1 MEKRSLKIKL
11 VISALLLLLSVAV
24 AIPSFAWFVKTG
36 MVAYAPVASNQ
47 ALYIGAGHIQLKE
60 VNGDNAFDTD
70 YPFEDVRY
78 LYLEGIDTSS
88 NDDGTAYK
96 DFVFCVYGEG
106 ISKYKLQL
114 AYTTNNQFVYE
125 IYDATEAT
133 ADSPGAVRYDVHDD
147 TEGHTPTYY
156 YTATGGAI
164 AGTYLNV
171 TTDESG
177 NPVADE
183 NGKVLADSTKHND
196 TYIRS
201 DSESPGVYDSS
212 KVNKYAEPIY
222 WQTASSI
229 NGSPNAFVHYFIL
242 RVWENSKHINDR
254 ETDVICIA
262 AKSISGSS

>member
-36 MVAYAPVASNQ
+36 IVAYAPVSSNES
-47 ALYIGAGHIQLKE
+47 LYIGAGHIELTTNEQGKS
-60 VNGDNAFDTD
+60 VFDTN

-78 LYLEGIDTSS
+78 LYLEGIDA
-88 NDDGTAYK
+88 NDGANYQ
-96 DFVFCVYGEG
+96 DFVFCVYGEN
-106 ISKYKLQL
+106 ISNYKLQL

-133 ADSPGAVRYDVHDD
+133 VDSAGAVRYDVHDD
-147 TEGHTPTYY
+147 TEGHTHTYY
-156 YTATGGAI
+156 YTATGTAI
-164 AGTYLNV
+164 DGTYLNV

-183 NGKVLADSTKHND
+183 NGEVLADSTKHAD
-196 TYIRS
+196 TYGS
-201 DSESPGVYDSS
+201 YTY
-212 KVNKYAEPIY
+212 VNKYAEPIY
-222 WQTASSI
+222 WKTTDSI
-229 NGSPNAFVHYFIL
+229 RNTNAFVNYFIL
-242 RVWENSKHINDR
+242 RVQKNGKAVNDR

-262 AKSISGSS
+262 AKSISSSTP